1 MGAGR
6 KRKAAP
12 WDKAKGWK
20 PVKVG
25 DDLMIGSTESGFMG
39 LDILEPE
46 ETLLFGNYK
55 HQAEKI
61 TDEGHVEGVEVDLAE
76 VLELNEQSET
86 AHTRKKAKVS
96 DLPASKTR
104 EKAAA
109 KAQNPGTDS
118 TRLALL
124 TAKIAALE
132 AENSALKAKDSV
144 ECVKPAKKQK
154 APKTAKVVTA
164 APVDDVSMTDD
175 TESVDISAWSEFD
188 LHPKIGKAIAQAGF
202 TKPTPIQQQCLL
214 PAVRDRRDVIGAAQT
229 VSMHAFMVTQTLDG
243 MHPTGVT
250 RTSANQQ
257 CIPSPVS
264 SCMSSSE
271 TMMMHQNICSVK
283 AVPCMQGS
291 GKTLAFGL
299 PILQRIMLNREES
312 TSEAPAQL
320 RALILAPTREL
331 ALQVCH
337 SHQAF
342 VSLPAVYT
350 QGLFKCFEPM

>member
-39 LDILEPE
+39 LEILEPE

-61 TDEGHVEGVEVDLAE
+61 TDEGDDEGVEVDLAE
-76 VLELNEQSET
+76 VLELNEQSEK

-109 KAQNPGTDS
+109 KAQDSGTDS

-132 AENSALKAKDSV
+132 AENSALKAKDSP
-144 ECVKPAKKQK
+144 ECVKPAKKKK
-154 APKTAKVVTA
+154 APKTPKVVTA

-188 LHPKIGKAIAQAGF
+188 LHPKISKAIAQAGF

-229 VSMHAFMVTQTLDG
+229 VSMHAFMVTQTFDG
-243 MHPTGVT
+243 MHAPGCPQALPEHLPTSNAYH
-250 RTSANQQ
+250 RL
-257 CIPSPVS
+257 SP
-264 SCMSSSE
+264 
-271 TMMMHQNICSVK
+271 
-283 AVPCMQGS
+283 A
-291 GKTLAFGL
+291 A
-299 PILQRIMLNREES
+299 
-312 TSEAPAQL
+312 
-320 RALILAPTREL
+320 
-331 ALQVCH
+331 
-337 SHQAF
+337 SHQ
-342 VSLPAVYT
+342 VKLR
-350 QGLFKCFEPM
+350 